1 MICLLLAAMATFS
14 TTFFNGGIGPVEERQ
29 QQKTTHLRVWA
40 GAQIMLTWLLEQAD
54 ALGLAR
60 PGARILELGSG
71 TGWMML
77 NVACHLP
84 GLIVTL
90 SDQAHATSTLKSN
103 VERATQEHPALAGR
117 VRVIDLNWDDVGSDP
132 SLLGSSWDFI
142 IGSDL
147 LYSIETMHAL
157 SRAWRALLDAN
168 ATPETQSFYAYMP
181 RRSRQ
186 VDAEWHQAFAN
197 HGLRLEPVPEWHGKD
212 GAHGGTPTSAATYT
226 PAEGASDD
234 ENGEW
239 LPNGGLFAQED
250 ARARDDVTRE
260 RFQIFTV
267 SGRAGS
273 RRDCVPNHLF
283 PPECSVMVEGSSQLV

>member
-1 MICLLLAAMATFS
+1 MATFS
-14 TTFFNGGIGPVEERQ
+14 TTFFNGGVGPLEERQ

-40 GAQIMLTWLLEQAD
+40 GAQIMFTWLLEQAD

-84 GLIVTL
+84 ELNVTL
-90 SDQAHATSTLKSN
+90 SDQAEAVTNLKSN

-117 VRVIDLNWDDVGSDP
+117 VHVLDLNWDDVGSDP

-157 SRAWRALLDAN
+157 SRAWSALLDTN
-168 ATPETQSFYAYMP
+168 AAPGTQSFYAHMP

-186 VDAEWHQAFAN
+186 VDAEWRQAFAN
-197 HGLRLEPVPEWHGKD
+197 HGLLLEPVPEWHGKD
-212 GAHGGTPTSAATYT
+212 GAHGGTPASSATYT

-234 ENGEW
+234 ENGDW

-260 RFQIFTV
+260 RFQIFTIV
-267 SGRAGS
+267 GRARS
-273 RRDCVPNHLF
+273 RRDALSQSSF
-283 PPECSVMVEGSSQLV
+283 PPKEAPRS

>member
-1 MICLLLAAMATFS
+1 
-14 TTFFNGGIGPVEERQ
+14 
-29 QQKTTHLRVWA
+29 
-40 GAQIMLTWLLEQAD
+40 MLTWLLEQAD

-84 GLIVTL
+84 ELNVTL
-90 SDQAHATSTLKSN
+90 SDQAEAVTNLKSN

-117 VRVIDLNWDDVGSDP
+117 VHVIDLNWDDVGSDP

-157 SRAWRALLDAN
+157 SRAWSALLDTN
-168 ATPETQSFYAYMP
+168 AAPGTQSFYAHMP

-186 VDAEWHQAFAN
+186 VDAEWRQAFAN
-197 HGLRLEPVPEWHGKD
+197 HGLLLEPVPEWHAGKD
-212 GAHGGTPTSAATYT
+212 GAHGGTPASSATYT

-234 ENGEW
+234 ENGDW

-260 RFQIFTV
+260 RFQIFTIV
-267 SGRAGS
+267 GRARS
-273 RRDCVPNHLF
+273 RRYALSQSSF
-283 PPECSVMVEGSSQLV
+283 PPKEAPRS